1 MFRTV
6 CSSFFEMA
14 TGRTPFERPD
24 EGPCNEESMG
34 EYRRRI
40 QDDEWYI
47 DDDLPQDLVELCRLM
62 VHRNPRIRLPLA
74 EVSQH
79 DFFRRESR
87 DDLSDLENQR
97 LHSEGRDESSDSFL
111 NSSSGHSHGG
121 EKELPKTPSH
131 LASKI
136 GAGSLA
142 FPGSPGLDF
151 DDLSFEPE
159 LIDSRAPWGSSAD
172 LSLKSE
178 DLHSYHGHQNTYTLP
193 RKAPKLA
200 VPLDI
205 NSKRDKLLVCTPHST
220 ATVKPAIA
228 QTAPPLR
235 FALQNASSKANLPQ
249 PKIINAGFSPEK
261 TTVKR
266 LPQENNKGVE
276 PSKVARNLPRTGS
289 QGSPM
294 PTRVLSPV
302 PAELPIN
309 LLVAA
314 HRARETLGHPERS
327 QGGPA
332 EVSESD
338 AASRVSDCP
347 SMLSSTAESATH
359 EALVAAEV
367 CKTLWDRR
375 KSADDLPED
384 GHDSSFCSDAESCFD
399 VSLSEDEKGGEGD
412 PTIVLTAANKPCK
425 ISGDAKQLD
434 DHDGSVPD
442 ADVSRRLDTASAAS
456 VLLLTEQNDLT
467 NNDAR
472 ASILAKLDAI
482 ERLVRETRE
491 ELAQMSFPH
500 VPAPA
505 PFAGPQ
511 QPEPSLFDQAS
522 SRAASRQSLLRQL
535 FTPTL
540 GYEADCE
547 SFKLDINRQSHIH
560 RASVATN
567 ESTLSTFHDGSVVPL
582 EQDQS
587 SVQEAEEQMADDKS
601 ATSAMSDRSAWRPS
615 SASCSRL
622 SVLCEDDRE
631 EDRQPATPSRKH
643 GRSTSAAERIDS
655 TTPRSVRQQPA
666 KEQPYSLTT
675 ATRMKSPGLEYRSP
689 TVVSVSGP
697 QRPAPTLSDKENHFV
712 LVNGPE
718 SFSIP
723 SSGSAA
729 KLKRSFSTFRGR
741 RIPSHDDKA
750 ATSAADVSSATVS
763 ASMGTGLSHS
773 RSKSATLS
781 SLFSFAGQQQHPRA
795 EGSSGANGKGHAPS
809 MSLDYGSETLAS
821 SKMSMSTSTSASLSA
836 RTPTPGKGLA
846 CRNPR
851 EANKPPFGLV
861 SAVEAIHTPKESGSL
876 WKRLVPSKAVPQRTI

>member
-1 MFRTV
+1 
-6 CSSFFEMA
+6 
-14 TGRTPFERPD
+14 
-24 EGPCNEESMG
+24 MG

-62 VHRNPRIRLPLA
+62 VHKNPRLRLPLA

-87 DDLSDLENQR
+87 DDPSDMENQR
-97 LHSEGRDESSDSFL
+97 FHLEGRDESSDSFL
-111 NSSSGHSHGG
+111 NSSSGHSYGG
-121 EKELPKTPSH
+121 HRELPKTPSH

-136 GAGSLA
+136 AAGSLA

-178 DLHSYHGHQNTYTLP
+178 DLHSYHGHRHNYTVP

-200 VPLDI
+200 VPIDI
-205 NSKRDKLLVCTPHST
+205 SANRDKLLLCTPHS
-220 ATVKPAIA
+220 AVTVKPTAA

-235 FALQNASSKANLPQ
+235 FALQNASSKANHQLSTSV
-249 PKIINAGFSPEK
+249 KVGFSPEK
-261 TTVKR
+261 GTVKR
-266 LPQENNKGVE
+266 LPQQQNKGIE
-276 PSKVARNLPRTGS
+276 PSKAARSLPRAGS

-302 PAELPIN
+302 PAELPID

-314 HRARETLGHPERS
+314 HRARKALGHPERS
-327 QGGPA
+327 QEPPA
-332 EVSESD
+332 DVAESD
-338 AASRVSDCP
+338 AASIVSDCP
-347 SMLSSTAESATH
+347 SMLSSTADSAAH
-359 EALVAAEV
+359 DALAAAEV
-367 CKTLWDRR
+367 CKTLWDSR
-375 KSADDLPED
+375 KANQAQPEADQ
-384 GHDSSFCSDAESCFD
+384 DSSFCSDAESGFD
-399 VSLSEDEKGGEGD
+399 VSFSEDEKGGEGD
-412 PTIVLTAANKPCK
+412 PTIVLPAATRPCK
-425 ISGDAKQLD
+425 ISANAVQLEHQD
-434 DHDGSVPD
+434 SIVPD
-442 ADVSRRLDTASAAS
+442 MDASKRLDTAVAAS
-456 VLLLTEQNDLT
+456 VGLLTEQTNLA

-491 ELAQMSFPH
+491 ELSQMSLTRM
-500 VPAPA
+500 PAPSA
-505 PFAGPQ
+505 SAEPQ
-511 QPEPSLFDQAS
+511 QPESTVSDQAS

-540 GYEADCE
+540 GYEADCD
-547 SFKLDINRQSHIH
+547 SYKYGSDRQPPAD

-567 ESTLSTFHDGSVVPL
+567 ESTLSTFQDGSVVSL
-582 EQDQS
+582 GQGQR
-587 SVQEAEEQMADDKS
+587 SVQDPEEQIADDKS
-601 ATSAMSDRSAWRPS
+601 ATSATSDRSAWRPS

-622 SVLCEDDRE
+622 SVLCEDERE
-631 EDRQPATPSRKH
+631 EERQHATPSRKH
-643 GRSTSAAERIDS
+643 GRGTSAAERVGS
-655 TTPRSVRQQPA
+655 TTPRSVRQQPSN
-666 KEQPYSLTT
+666 EQHHSPTT
-675 ATRMKSPGLEYRSP
+675 ATRIQSPGLEFRSP

-697 QRPAPTLSDKENHFV
+697 QRPPTASSDKENHFV
-712 LVNGPE
+712 LINGPE
-718 SFSIP
+718 SFTRP

-750 ATSAADVSSATVS
+750 ASSAEGVG
-763 ASMGTGLSHS
+763 ASGSTSMTSGMSHS

-781 SLFSFAGQQQHPRA
+781 SLFSFAGQQQQPRA
-795 EGSSGANGKGHAPS
+795 EVSSGANEKRHVPS

-821 SKMSMSTSTSASLSA
+821 SKMSISTSNSASLST
-836 RTPTPGKGLA
+836 RTSTPGKGLA
-846 CRNPR
+846 RRNQR
-851 EANKPPFGLV
+851 EAQKSAFGMV
-861 SAVEAIHTPKESGSL
+861 SSVEVVHTPKESGSL